1 MYTDSDDPQSQK
13 NTPDIRLLALGALAG
28 LLMAGY
34 GLLRQAPGSND
45 LPVSAVARVNDALI
59 SRDNYER
66 ALARLA
72 EESADAATLQRQAWM
87 LERLIDEELL
97 VQRGLE
103 LGMAQSDGAVRNAIV
118 NSLVASVTAEA
129 DAASPADEE
138 LEKHLADN
146 TDRFS
151 FIDKVAVEGWQ
162 TDDEAIAQRFV
173 ATLRDGGEPVT
184 SETIRTIPDL
194 PAAIMSI
201 EILRDYLGPAI
212 AAAAIE
218 MPIGSS
224 AVFARRGR
232 WIVIRV
238 LKKESAVVTD
248 LGSIRNQVIMD
259 YRRSLAD
266 ETLQNYLDDLRD
278 KAKVDIVLP

>member
-1 MYTDSDDPQSQK
+1 MPTDIDSPHSKK
-13 NTPDIRLLALGALAG
+13 NLPDIRLLGLGALAG
-28 LLMAGY
+28 LVMAGY
-34 GLLRQAPGSND
+34 GFLRQAPAGND

-59 SRDNYER
+59 SRDNHER

-72 EESADAATLQRQAWM
+72 EESADAVTLQHRAWV

-103 LGMAQSDGAVRNAIV
+103 LGMARSDGAVRNAIV

-129 DAASPADEE
+129 DAASPTDEE
-138 LEKHLADN
+138 LEQHLAEN
-146 TDRFS
+146 ADRFS
-151 FIDKVAVEGWQ
+151 FVDKVAIEGWH

-173 ATLRDGGEPVT
+173 TALRDGDQPVT
-184 SETIRTIPDL
+184 GEEIRTIPDL

-201 EILRDYLGPAI
+201 EVLRDYLGPAI

-232 WIVIRV
+232 WIVVRV
-238 LKKESAVVTD
+238 LEKESAVITD
-248 LGSIRNQVIMD
+248 LSSIRNQVIMD

-266 ETLQNYLDDLRD
+266 ETLQIYLDDLRD
-278 KAKVDIVLP
+278 KATVDIALP